1 MASEIKVDTIVNAGG
16 DNDTGIDLA
25 TNDQILLKVAN
36 ATKLTMNST
45 GQTTIVGEG
54 GTTTTNLQQGLA
66 KVWCQYNSADAL
78 QDSFNVT
85 SLTDNATGKTTV
97 TIANDMAN
105 DDYSATVSGTDG
117 DSDTTLH
124 SLVASVFA
132 TGSVKCNA
140 FRQTN
145 GANDAPAL
153 NDFNLCNVCI
163 LGDLA

>member
-1 MASEIKVDTIVNAGG
+1 MSNLLVQNIKHTNNTTSMTVD
-16 DNDTGIDLA
+16 
-25 TNDQILLKVAN
+25 
-36 ATKLTMNST
+36 SS
-45 GQTTIVGEG
+45 GQVSVRGESSA
-54 GTTTTNLQQGLA
+54 TTTNLQQGLA

>member
-1 MASEIKVDTIVNAGG
+1 MSNLLVQNIKHTNNTTSMSIDT
-16 DNDTGIDLA
+16 
-25 TNDQILLKVAN
+25 
-36 ATKLTMNST
+36 S
-45 GQTTIVGEG
+45 GQVSVRGESSA
-54 GTTTTNLQQGLA
+54 TTTNLQQGLA

>member
-1 MASEIKVDTIVNAGG
+1 MTVD
-16 DNDTGIDLA
+16 
-25 TNDQILLKVAN
+25 
-36 ATKLTMNST
+36 SS
-45 GQTTIVGEG
+45 GQVSVRGESSA
-54 GTTTTNLQQGLA
+54 TTTNLQQGLA

>member
-1 MASEIKVDTIVNAGG
+1 MSNLLVQNIKHTNNTTSMSIDT
-16 DNDTGIDLA
+16 
-25 TNDQILLKVAN
+25 
-36 ATKLTMNST
+36 S
-45 GQTTIVGEG
+45 GQVSVRGESSA
-54 GTTTTNLQQGLA
+54 TTTNLQQGLA

-140 FRQTN
+140 FRQTD

>member
-1 MASEIKVDTIVNAGG
+1 MTVD
-16 DNDTGIDLA
+16 
-25 TNDQILLKVAN
+25 
-36 ATKLTMNST
+36 SS
-45 GQTTIVGEG
+45 GQVSVRGESSA
-54 GTTTTNLQQGLA
+54 TTTNLQQGLA

-153 NDFNLCNVCI
+153 NDFNLCNVSI

>member
-1 MASEIKVDTIVNAGG
+1 MSIDT
-16 DNDTGIDLA
+16 
-25 TNDQILLKVAN
+25 
-36 ATKLTMNST
+36 S
-45 GQTTIVGEG
+45 GQVSVRGESSA
-54 GTTTTNLQQGLA
+54 TTTNLQQGLA